1 MAQRNVLK
9 ENLAESARVV
19 RERIGDRRLEVGMI
33 LGSGLG
39 SLAERIEDAVYVP
52 FGEVPHMKTSTAT
65 SHVGRFVCGT
75 LGGKCVLAMQG
86 RLHGYEGNTA
96 QEVAYPVW
104 LMHELGVGTLFA
116 TNAAGAINESYRVG
130 DFCIMEDHINFTGRN
145 PVAGLEPDGIAF
157 RFFSMLDAY
166 DPALRRL
173 ARETADELGIRVAF
187 DKDARTVTV
196 SDSGLGM
203 TKDELDR
210 NLGTI
215 AHSDSM
221 AFKMENDEVQGDDVD
236 IIGQFGV
243 GFYSS
248 FMVGKSVRV
257 VSKAYGS
264 DEAWAWESDGVEGYT
279 IEPAERAEHG
289 TDVIIT
295 LKDNTDEDS
304 YDGYLSEYGLK
315 DLVKR
320 YSNYVRYPIRMEVTK
335 SRELPK
341 PEDAGDDYVPQ
352 FENYQELDT
361 VNSMIPIWKRRKS
374 EVDQEEYNEFY
385 KTDFHDFADPAR
397 TISVH
402 AEGALSYDALLFV
415 PSRAPFDLYS
425 RDYQKGLAL
434 YSSNVLIMEKCEE
447 LLPDYY
453 NFVHGVVDSQDLQL
467 NISRETLQ
475 HNSQLRAI
483 AKKIEKKITSEL
495 KKMRDN
501 DREEYEKFFEN
512 FGRGLEFGIY
522 NSYGMLKDQLADLLL
537 FYSAKQ
543 EKLVTLDEYLEAAP
557 ADQKAIYYAAGESVE
572 RLAKMPIVKTVLG
585 KGYDVLLCTKD
596 VDEFCFQSM
605 MTYGAPAADGEDA
618 PEPFE
623 LKNVASGDLD
633 LASEEEKKEAEE
645 TTKDN
650 EALFAAMKD
659 ALGDSVM
666 KVAVS
671 SRLTDAPACI
681 TAAGPVS
688 LEMERIMAQ
697 MPDGGEGI
705 KSERVLEVNAK
716 HAVFDV
722 LRAAQEAGD
731 ADKVKLYAELLYNQA
746 LLVEGL
752 PIEDPVAYANAVT
765 KLMA

>member
-1 MAQRNVLK
+1 MR
-9 ENLAESARVV
+9 
-19 RERIGDRRLEVGMI
+19 
-33 LGSGLG
+33 
-39 SLAERIEDAVYVP
+39 
-52 FGEVPHMKTSTAT
+52 
-65 SHVGRFVCGT
+65 
-75 LGGKCVLAMQG
+75 
-86 RLHGYEGNTA
+86 
-96 QEVAYPVW
+96 
-104 LMHELGVGTLFA
+104 
-116 TNAAGAINESYRVG
+116 
-130 DFCIMEDHINFTGRN
+130 
-145 PVAGLEPDGIAF
+145 
-157 RFFSMLDAY
+157 
-166 DPALRRL
+166 
-173 ARETADELGIRVAF
+173 
-187 DKDARTVTV
+187 
-196 SDSGLGM
+196 
-203 TKDELDR
+203 
-210 NLGTI
+210 
-215 AHSDSM
+215 
-221 AFKMENDEVQGDDVD
+221 
-236 IIGQFGV
+236 
-243 GFYSS
+243 
-248 FMVGKSVRV
+248 
-257 VSKAYGS
+257 
-264 DEAWAWESDGVEGYT
+264 
-279 IEPAERAEHG
+279 
-289 TDVIIT
+289 
-295 LKDNTDEDS
+295 
-304 YDGYLSEYGLK
+304 
-315 DLVKR
+315 
-320 YSNYVRYPIRMEVTK
+320 
-335 SRELPK
+335 
-341 PEDAGDDYVPQ
+341 
-352 FENYQELDT
+352 
-361 VNSMIPIWKRRKS
+361 
-374 EVDQEEYNEFY
+374 
-385 KTDFHDFADPAR
+385 
-397 TISVH
+397 
-402 AEGALSYDALLFV
+402 
-415 PSRAPFDLYS
+415 
-425 RDYQKGLAL
+425 
-434 YSSNVLIMEKCEE
+434 
-447 LLPDYY
+447 
-453 NFVHGVVDSQDLQL
+453 GVVDSQDLQL

-659 ALGDSVM
+659 ALGDSVT

-731 ADKVKLYAELLYNQA
+731 ADKVKLFAELLYNQA

>member
-1 MAQRNVLK
+1 M
-9 ENLAESARVV
+9 
-19 RERIGDRRLEVGMI
+19 
-33 LGSGLG
+33 
-39 SLAERIEDAVYVP
+39 
-52 FGEVPHMKTSTAT
+52 
-65 SHVGRFVCGT
+65 
-75 LGGKCVLAMQG
+75 
-86 RLHGYEGNTA
+86 
-96 QEVAYPVW
+96 
-104 LMHELGVGTLFA
+104 
-116 TNAAGAINESYRVG
+116 
-130 DFCIMEDHINFTGRN
+130 
-145 PVAGLEPDGIAF
+145 
-157 RFFSMLDAY
+157 
-166 DPALRRL
+166 
-173 ARETADELGIRVAF
+173 
-187 DKDARTVTV
+187 
-196 SDSGLGM
+196 
-203 TKDELDR
+203 R
-210 NLGTI
+210 NLI
-215 AHSDSM
+215 
-221 AFKMENDEVQGDDVD
+221 
-236 IIGQFGV
+236 
-243 GFYSS
+243 
-248 FMVGKSVRV
+248 
-257 VSKAYGS
+257 
-264 DEAWAWESDGVEGYT
+264 
-279 IEPAERAEHG
+279 
-289 TDVIIT
+289 
-295 LKDNTDEDS
+295 
-304 YDGYLSEYGLK
+304 
-315 DLVKR
+315 KR
-320 YSNYVRYPIRMEVTK
+320 YSNYVRYPVQMEVSKT
-335 SRELPK
+335 RELPK
-341 PEDAGDDYVPQ
+341 PEDAGDDYKPEYEDYTEV
-352 FENYQELDT
+352 ET
-361 VNSMIPIWKRRKS
+361 INSMIPIWKRSKS
-374 EVDQEEYNEFY
+374 EVTDEEYNEFY
-385 KTDFHDFADPAR
+385 KTDFHDFTDPAR
-397 TISVH
+397 TFSIH
-402 AEGALSYDALLFV
+402 AEGALSYDALLFI
-415 PSRAPFDLYS
+415 PGSAPYDLANRTS
-425 RDYQKGLAL
+425 KKRRSAVR
-434 YSSNVLIMEKCEE
+434 SNVSVME
-447 LLPDYY
+447 
-453 NFVHGVVDSQDLQL
+453 V
-467 NISRETLQ
+467 REAAARPL
-475 HNSQLRAI
+475 QLRARRGGQPGP
-483 AKKIEKKITSEL
+483 AAEHQPRDAAAQQPAARHREKIEKKITSEL